1 MLHDVLAAADLEVWR
16 VFLVAKS
23 GDIWFANQLSMF
35 QNPGHPHVD
44 YPKLK
49 GKAANK
55 VQDNVFKSVS
65 LLSVMLNK
73 VLTQS
78 CLKGSHA
85 SRASEQLLPAK
96 FLNNFCQQS
105 V

>member
-1 MLHDVLAAADLEVWR
+1 MLHDVSVLAAAGLEVWC
-16 VFLVAKS
+16 VFFVKS

-49 GKAANK
+49 GKAANQF
-55 VQDNVFKSVS
+55 QDNVFKSVS

-78 CLKGSHA
+78 CLKGTHT
-85 SRASEQLLPAK
+85 SRAS
-96 FLNNFCQQS
+96 
-105 V
+105 